1 MYQQQ
6 YFVPKESGT
15 LSDTLIAFGMAD
27 VLKEIVQRSAGT
39 AHVTLYDQ
47 GSCYVIDAGLP
58 IEEGW
63 VAAAGPFEQIPY
75 LTSGK
80 VALPEDLP
88 TMHKR
93 DVDEQWETFRRFSEQ
108 RKQLGEQKIR
118 GTELEQQLADHKPR
132 ADWTVATYLGDY
144 RMQAQAIHNT
154 LVETWMRANQT
165 LPGLNVQTLLAMF
178 AGFDADKEAA
188 AMAWKAAAKGSGLD
202 DTVTASQLFNPHM
215 GKGQNRAKANGL
227 AMGNEKNFWLLD
239 YLKAVGLWSA
249 SAPRNATNADL
260 RKTYILAPRALALTH
275 HQEIFNRF
283 RDRLWNSSSVK
294 LDVMAALLYV
304 ETLLAYVVEAEQLSI
319 LQKRSVSNLVAG
331 MHVSTYQLLSQ
342 NSYTMMNLAFLGLPD
357 WLPTVESYADAQR
370 YQTIVREHIERL
382 QAIDEE
388 KSEGH
393 TLLQRYRDF
402 AAGNDIQ
409 RFFAFNVGY
418 GNYLMSAIERSFY
431 YVKPFGEENLE
442 RLLSMSEPKLTPIL
456 QNQGFRNVADAIRKS
471 TVILQY
477 SKGQSSEF
485 EIRYGLGQELK
496 RKAQYTADFIQELAA
511 FMQSYND
518 ENARVFKRTKGKVFW
533 RKAITTEDIQSIVE
547 LIDEYGSETI
557 CNLLIAF
564 GYARDP
570 KEQPPTTEAAGNEA
584 QPSAETANG
593 SSG

>member
-15 LSDTLIAFGMAD
+15 LSDTLMAFGMAD
-27 VLKEIVQRSAGT
+27 VIKEIVQRSTGT
-39 AHVTLYDQ
+39 ASVTLYDQ
-47 GSCYVIDAGLP
+47 GSCYLIDAGLP
-58 IEEGW
+58 LEESW
-63 VAAAGPFEQIPY
+63 VAAAGSFEQIPF

-80 VALPEDLP
+80 VALPTDLP
-88 TMHKR
+88 ATSYKR
-93 DVDEQWETFRRFSEQ
+93 DIDDEWEIFRRYSEQ
-108 RKQLGEQKIR
+108 RKQLSEQKVR
-118 GTELEQQLADHKPR
+118 GTELEQQLADRKPR

-154 LVETWMRANQT
+154 LVETWLRANQA
-165 LPGLNVQTLLAMF
+165 LPGLNVQTLLTLF
-178 AGFDADKEAA
+178 ADFDADKETAA
-188 AMAWKAAAKGSGLD
+188 AAWKAAAKGSGLD

-239 YLKAVGLWSA
+239 YLKAVGLWLA
-249 SAPRNATNADL
+249 AAPRNATNADL
-260 RKTYILAPRALALTH
+260 RKTYILAPRALALNH

-283 RDRLWNSSSVK
+283 RDRLWNSSLVK

-304 ETLLAYVVEAEQLSI
+304 ETLLAYVVEAEQLAI

-357 WLPTVESYADAQR
+357 WLPTLASYADAQR
-370 YQTIVREHIERL
+370 YQAIVREHIERL
-382 QAIDEE
+382 QAIEEE

-402 AAGNDIQ
+402 VSGNDLQ
-409 RFFAFNVGY
+409 RFFAFHVGY
-418 GNYLMSAIERSFY
+418 GNYLISALERSNY

-442 RLLSMSEPKLTPIL
+442 RLISMSQPKLTPIL
-456 QNQGFRNVADAIRKS
+456 QNQGFRNVAEAIRRS
-471 TVILQY
+471 TVIPQY
-477 SKGQSSEF
+477 IGRKMSNYDV
-485 EIRYGLGQELK
+485 RYGLGQELK
-496 RKAQYTADFIQELAA
+496 RKAQYADDFIQELAA
-511 FMQSYND
+511 FMQSYNE
-518 ENARVFKRTKGKVFW
+518 ENARVHERTKGESR
-533 RKAITTEDIQSIVE
+533 RKAITTDDIQAVVE
-547 LIDEYGSETI
+547 LIDEYGAETI

-570 KEQPPTTEAAGNEA
+570 KEQAPP
-584 QPSAETANG
+584 AETQPTDETAV
-593 SSG
+593 